1 LILTPSEDQ
10 SLFKI
15 VNKNVKSL
23 LYRGTRD
30 GFASSAFH
38 SRCDGKGNTI
48 TIIKNDNNHV
58 FGGYISIA
66 WHSSGSWSTDSSAY
80 LFSLRR
86 DKSTNSEKYLINDSQ
101 KAIWGHISHGP
112 EFGDNDIHI
121 CSNANTNKCS
131 LNTKSSY
138 NIPSKYYLA
147 GKSDD
152 DWLVTEIEV
161 YQLE

>member
-1 LILTPSEDQ
+1 MVD
-10 SLFKI
+10 
-15 VNKNVKSL
+15 KNVKSL

-38 SRCDGKGNTI
+38 SRCDGKANTI
-48 TIIKNDNNHV
+48 TIIENDNNHV
-58 FGGYISIA
+58 YGGLTSAA
-66 WHSSGSWSTDSSAY
+66 WPSSDLSWSADSSAY

-101 KAIWGHISHGP
+101 KAIFGHSSYGP
-112 EFGDNDIHI
+112 TFGGGFDIYI
-121 CSNANTNKCS
+121 CPNANTNKCS
-131 LNTKSSY
+131 YNNKSSY
-138 NIPSKYYLA
+138 NIPSSNYLA
-147 GKSDD
+147 GKSGG

>member
-1 LILTPSEDQ
+1 M
-10 SLFKI
+10 

-30 GFASSAFH
+30 GFAFSVFH
-38 SRCDGKGNTI
+38 SRCDGKANTI

-86 DKSTNSEKYLINDSQ
+86 DKSTNSEKYLINNSQ
-101 KAIWGHISHGP
+101 RAIWGASSYGP
-112 EFGDNDIHI
+112 TFGVGHDIYI

-131 LNTKSSY
+131 SNTKDSY
-138 NIPSKYYLA
+138 NIPSSNYLA
-147 GKSDD
+147 GKSNS